1 MNLILKGRAEAF
13 ELSADG
19 RRISQPVN
27 ADKKQGILTLTSN
40 ETTVGAASG
49 D

>member
-1 MNLILKGRAEAF
+1 MNLTLKGRAEAF
-13 ELSADG
+13 EVSADG
-19 RRISQPVN
+19 RRVSRPVN
-27 ADKKQGILTLTSN
+27 ADKKQGILTVTSN